1 MDIINRLKEIITPDM
16 IIICVLVILLILFLS
31 IFLRSLKTKKARKE
45 LETLENKY
53 TELKN
58 VPLSF
63 KLNKAQ
69 ALAKV
74 SKDADEKI
82 LDYQKE
88 FDQAQELLKQYSSLL
103 AEVDDLVFSKKP
115 KKAGEKVAIMLPVVN
130 ASEEAVRDLNKKLD
144 DVLEQESTQREN
156 INSLKEEFRSD
167 KARLLGQRGVYHQSV
182 EFLDSLV
189 VDIENMFSV
198 FEEWMFASEFNK
210 AADKQVEIKHALEDF
225 EKDLD
230 VLPGYYE
237 QVKVTLPGAVEEL
250 EYLYSSC
257 KAKGVYLKH
266 LDVEQQINIIKDMIS
281 EILEKLCVS
290 NITGVQQTI
299 DECEE
304 RLVNLKD
311 KIDAETVAFE
321 SIHDRVN
328 SLFERIKVLNGVI
341 QKIKATYD
349 RVYERFGFENWNEK
363 IIGINEALDS
373 LNEQRFRLEKLIS
386 ENSVPYTTLL
396 ISCEELELDT
406 VKLENEAKEMNQKLE
421 RACSDEVRAKKQL
434 IKLQLIVNEIRI
446 KISRNRLPSVSEKY
460 DEDIIVAN
468 TLITDTR
475 NILNV
480 TPLDVD
486 SLNDKLQEAIDY
498 IYTLYN
504 NVNNLV
510 GMAVMVENAIVF
522 GNKYRSEFSEV
533 DSELTR
539 AELCFTNGQ
548 YTRALKIAIA
558 IIEKLHPGVYENMIT
573 KGNAATN
580 G

>member
-16 IIICVLVILLILFLS
+16 IIICVLFILLILFLS

-486 SLNDKLQEAIDY
+486 SYMKQSI
-498 IYTLYN
+498 IF
-504 NVNNLV
+504 
-510 GMAVMVENAIVF
+510 I
-522 GNKYRSEFSEV
+522 
-533 DSELTR
+533 
-539 AELCFTNGQ
+539 LC
-548 YTRALKIAIA
+548 
-558 IIEKLHPGVYENMIT
+558 IIMLII
-573 KGNAATN
+573 
-580 G
+580 